1 MRTCFVVLLLAIAFA
16 GCKNDEARQAASSP
30 APTPKAAPGVQLF
43 VDDQLIDTISPPQI
57 ASWPRIDTLVPPAAR
72 RLGTWQSIKLASAS
86 AHVDMPQ
93 PSAAHP
99 DRVPVLFPGEGGEP
113 AFGMFDPVEL
123 AKRGKPAFQQPAV
136 SAVRIALARGSG
148 RGENEHH
155 GEGGNA
161 DPAQLQLTI
170 KTKQGE
176 QTLDGAKL
184 FTLAREGQP
193 GGGGGD
199 ATGWRLATILREAG
213 AASYTRLLLTDERGV
228 NLTLEKQDLDPAS
241 SVPFIKLNRQGQLR
255 FRVFKKQGDT
265 WQPGMDLRSLA
276 RVEVIE

>member
-1 MRTCFVVLLLAIAFA
+1 MRTRSVVLLLAIAIA
-16 GCKNDEARQAASSP
+16 GCKNEEARP
-30 APTPKAAPGVQLF
+30 APTASPPPTPAPGVQLF
-43 VDDQLIDTISPPQI
+43 VDDQLIDTISLQQI
-57 ASWPRIDTLVPPAAR
+57 GSWPRIDTLVPPAAR
-72 RLGTWQSIKLASAS
+72 RLGTWQSIKLSSAT

-99 DRVPVLFPGEGGEP
+99 DRVPALFPGEGGEP

-123 AKRGKPAFQQPAV
+123 AKRGKPAFSQPGV

-155 GEGGNA
+155 GEGGTA
-161 DPAQLQLTI
+161 DPAELQLTI
-170 KTKQGE
+170 KTKQGAR
-176 QTLDGAKL
+176 TLDGAKL
-184 FTLAREGQP
+184 LTLERENQP

-199 ATGWRLATILREAG
+199 ATGWTLATVLREAG
-213 AASYTRLLLTDERGV
+213 VASYKRLVLTDSRGT
-228 NLTLEKQDLDPAS
+228 NLTLEKQDLDPAT

-276 RVEVIE
+276 HVEVID